1 MRIIHTS
8 IGPLKSPFSA
18 YLPDRWEESAFAPRP
33 GILVLPGGGYGFTSP
48 REAEP
53 IALAWTAAGYNAY
66 VLYYTTVPGTR
77 WPTALTEAMTA
88 LVRIREMAAEWDQ
101 DPGRVAVTGFSA
113 GGHLAADLACVAA
126 DTKLLARL
134 GFTPAAVRPDAA
146 VLCYPVISGTDVGHR
161 GSFEN
166 LLGDRIGDPEAL
178 ARVSLET
185 RVTRETPP
193 CFLWHTANDDAVPV
207 ENSLLFAQALAR
219 AGVPFELHVYPDGA
233 HGLSLGSW
241 FVDTPH
247 PPVQDWIAAAR
258 NWLDGVFG
266 CR

>member
-1 MRIIHTS
+1 MRIIHES
-8 IGPLKSPFSA
+8 IGPQECPFTA
-18 YLPDRWEESAFAPRP
+18 YLPDRWAESAFGARP
-33 GILVLPGGGYGFTSP
+33 GMLVLPGGGYGFTSP

-66 VLYYTTVPGTR
+66 VLHYTTVPGTY
-77 WPTALTEAMTA
+77 WPTALTEAMAA
-88 LVRIREMAAEWDQ
+88 LLRIRAMAADWDQ

-113 GGHLAADLACVAA
+113 GGHLAADLACVSA
-126 DTKLLARL
+126 DMEFLAGL
-134 GFTPAAVRPDAA
+134 GLAPAAVRPDAA
-146 VLCYPVISGTDVGHR
+146 VLCYPVISATDVWHR

-166 LLGDRIGDPEAL
+166 LLGDRIDDPAAL

-185 RVTRETPP
+185 RVTPETPP
-193 CFLWHTANDDAVPV
+193 CFLWHTANDEAVPV
-207 ENSLLFAQALAR
+207 ANSLLFAGALAR
-219 AGVPFELHVYPDGA
+219 AGVPFELHVYPDGE

-241 FVDTPH
+241 FVDTPQ
-247 PPVQDWIAAAR
+247 PPVQGWIAAAR